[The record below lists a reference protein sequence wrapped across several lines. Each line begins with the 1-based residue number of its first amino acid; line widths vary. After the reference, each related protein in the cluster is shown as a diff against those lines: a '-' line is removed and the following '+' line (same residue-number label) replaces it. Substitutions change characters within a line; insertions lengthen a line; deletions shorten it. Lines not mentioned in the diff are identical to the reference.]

1 MQDATLCWINGRLM
15 SGNEA
20 TIPVMDHGL
29 LYGDDLFEGIRCYQ
43 QRAFRELVN
52 EECSARE
59 KNRYVL

>member
-1 MQDATLCWINGRLM
+1 M